1 MPLFKRSLLSLSNLE
16 TTDVLKLFE
25 SANKIRSLK
34 ESSQLRL
41 NNFDKSLAMV
51 FFEPSTRTRASFQF
65 AAFNLGMR
73 VLSQFYGESTSVAK
87 GETEIDTVLNI
98 LALKPDVMVVRYGD
112 IDELDTLLA
121 KEKTPII
128 NAGSG
133 RRGHPTQALGDL
145 FTLWSEHRDLKK
157 ERILIIGDIGHSRVA
172 ASAQELLQKFD
183 IQYAFCGPEAW
194 MPKNSDS
201 NSNPKVQHFKLK
213 EGLEWAT
220 VCMPLRIQ
228 WERHAD
234 RDTSPWRDAKKY
246 HKEFGINS
254 EALKNFGDGIIMSP
268 GPINFGVEFARESLD
283 DPRCRVL
290 QQVTNGMLI
299 RSAILNEILGM
310 TIS

>member
-1 MPLFKRSLLSLSNLE
+1 MSLYKRSLLSLSNLD
-16 TTDVLKLFE
+16 TKDVLKLFE
-25 SANKIRSLK
+25 AANKIRSLK
-34 ESSQLRL
+34 EQSRLRL
-41 NNFDKSLAMV
+41 NYFDKSMAMV

-73 VLSQFYGESTSVAK
+73 VLSQYYGESTSVAK

-98 LALKPDVMVVRYGD
+98 LALKPDVLVVRYGD
-112 IDELDTLLA
+112 IDELDSILA
-121 KEKTPII
+121 QENTPVI

-145 FTLWSEHRDLKK
+145 FTLWSESRDINK
-157 ERILIIGDIGHSRVA
+157 ERVLIIGDIGHSRVA
-172 ASAQELLQKFD
+172 ASAQEIYGKFG
-183 IQYAFCGPEAW
+183 IEYAFSGPQDW
-194 MPKNSDS
+194 LPKES
-201 NSNPKVQHFKLK
+201 KIQHFSLK
-213 EGLEWAT
+213 EGLKWAT

-246 HKEFGINS
+246 HNEFGINPDS
-254 EALKNFGDGIIMSP
+254 LKHFGGGIIMSP
-268 GPINFGVEFARESLD
+268 GPINFGVEFARESLN

-310 TIS
+310 SIGG

>member
-16 TTDVLKLFE
+16 TSDVLKLFE
-25 SANKIRSLK
+25 AAYKIRSLK
-34 ESSQLRL
+34 EQNKLRL
-41 NNFDKSLAMV
+41 NNFDKSMAMV

-87 GETEIDTVLNI
+87 GETEIDTVQNI
-98 LALKPDVMVVRYGD
+98 LALKPDVLVVRYGD
-112 IDELDTLLA
+112 IDALDSLLA
-121 KEKTPII
+121 QEKTPVI

-145 FTLWSEHRDLKK
+145 FTLWLENREIQR
-157 ERILIIGDIGHSRVA
+157 ERILIIGDIAHSRVA
-172 ASAQELLQKFD
+172 ASAQELLQKFG
-183 IQYAFCGPEAW
+183 IEYAFCGPEDW
-194 MPKNSDS
+194 LPEKS
-201 NSNPKVQHFKLK
+201 KVPHYNLK
-213 EGLEWAT
+213 QGLEWAT

-234 RDTSPWRDAKKY
+234 RATSPWRDAKKY
-246 HKEFGINS
+246 HREFGINS
-254 EALKNFGDGIIMSP
+254 DSLKSFGDGIIMSP
-268 GPINFGVEFARESLD
+268 GPINFEVEFARESLD

-290 QQVTNGMLI
+290 QQVTNGMLM

-310 TIS
+310 TIGE